1 MKYARKKLTIGII
14 LLIVFGIL
22 FGAIVSFTYTVVSAM
37 HSIKTQASEMKG
49 SMESVEQAIEMDY
62 SVNASL
68 AATDL
73 QKARIVAAIYADQKK
88 GTDRKPEY
96 FQDGMIVSV
105 SDGAVSYPEDY
116 HESFQLDAEQFTE
129 EAGVQYCILNP
140 DDDIEMYALGVVYYA
155 QIGGS
160 YYYLEWKDYAETSA
174 RTSKIYDIN
183 KSFAA
188 FEKAFQESFLL
199 IDGNDDVNGNHILI
213 YRSDALPAYDT
224 AEEYGITA
232 QMLASVQSEKSVQK
246 DLTGEETES
255 QHAEDTKTQDVE
267 SLRPETESSQDDML
281 AMAAMSYNL
290 LTIGDETYELY
301 LRKMNYSSTIG
312 EGKILAYLIPF
323 AAASSSAE
331 EQYTLIIEVLF
342 AIGIV
347 FLVWF
352 YSMMRLVH
360 DHSLNSK
367 QKEEFKPRAVV
378 RMAFSII
385 GIGAVAILGIAALS
399 MCLFRLYRICNQVD
413 TSLQMLEQRIEDND
427 VNVRIAQNLQKKN
440 YEDFATL
447 TAGLIQDNPEAAR
460 PDNLQTICDIVGADY
475 IMLFDSN
482 GDELVT
488 NSRYIGISLGKDDSS
503 STHDFRRLLN
513 GVPLITHDLA
523 KDDVTG
529 EDNVMI
535 GVSYTDPSE
544 QGRYRALLMA
554 VPGDKIYDSVAETPG
569 DIMSSLVTEG
579 MYAFSADPETGIIK
593 EASDSSLVGSNAQD
607 LGLPEQALHNG
618 YRDFVTFNG
627 QSSYGEC
634 IEINGL
640 LYFYVS
646 GQYHIYEFALPTALI
661 FMIGYLILMSIL
673 VLCML
678 HGYRKF
684 FDEWSEVGQTLKSD
698 VNEIETAEGRRK
710 YSRDPGIR
718 WKSSTER
725 YGSLAPIHNAFMALK
740 VLLVIGIFQIG
751 LVVLTSTDE
760 TQNSMLS
767 YILHGQWTK
776 GLNLFALTAILV
788 LFAEVVLAVV
798 LVKLLLRLISQAL
811 GTKGDTVCRLLINL
825 ADYAG
830 VICFAYFAL
839 YDLGFNPSTLL
850 ASLGLLSFAISLG
863 AKDLITDVIA
873 GLSIVFEGEYQVG
886 DIIDVGG
893 YRGEVLEIGV
903 RTTKLEGRG
912 GNIKIIGN
920 RDIKNVVNMTRKNSW
935 YPMEI
940 NVSSDQSL
948 VGIEKVLDENLP
960 QIGESIPEILSGP
973 YYKGITSMGKG
984 ALTLSIIAECDEAD
998 YYVVQRALNHAV
1010 QEMLEENGI
1019 KMV

>member
-37 HSIKTQASEMKG
+37 HSIKTQASEMNG
-49 SMESVEQAIEMDY
+49 SMESVEQAIEMNY
-62 SVNASL
+62 SVNESL
-68 AATDL
+68 EATDL
-73 QKARIVAAIYADQKK
+73 QKVKIVAALYADQEKET
-88 GTDRKPEY
+88 GRKPEY

-105 SDGAVSYPEDY
+105 SGGAVSYPEDY

-140 DDDIEMYALGVVYYA
+140 DDDSEDFALGVVYYA

-199 IDGNDDVNGNHILI
+199 INGHTDGNG
-213 YRSDALPAYDT
+213 
-224 AEEYGITA
+224 EYGITA

-246 DLTGEETES
+246 DLTGAETES
-255 QHAEDTKTQDVE
+255 RNSEDTKTQDTG
-267 SLRPETESSQDDML
+267 SLSKETESSQDEMYK
-281 AMAAMSYNL
+281 MAAESFNL
-290 LTIGDETYELY
+290 LTIGDDTYELY
-301 LRKMNYSSTIG
+301 LRKMNGSSTIG
-312 EGKILAYLIPF
+312 EGNILAYLIPF
-323 AAASSSAE
+323 AAVSSSAE
-331 EQYTLIIEVLF
+331 EQYILIIEVLF

-488 NSRYIGISLGKDDSS
+488 NSRYVGISLGKDNSS

-544 QGRYRALLMA
+544 QGRYHALLMA
-554 VPGDKIYDSVAETPG
+554 VPGDKIYDSAAETPG

-579 MYAFSADPETGIIK
+579 MYAFSADPESGIIK

-646 GQYHIYEFALPTALI
+646 GQYHIYEFVLPTALI

-751 LVVLTSTDE
+751 LVVLTSTDK
-760 TQNSMLS
+760 TRNSMLS

-935 YPMEI
+935 YPLEI
-940 NVSSDQSL
+940 NVSSEQSL
-948 VGIEKVLDENLP
+948 VGIEKVLDEKLP

-973 YYKGITSMGKG
+973 YYKGITSMGRG

-998 YYVVQRALNHAV
+998 YYVVQRALNHAI

>member
-14 LLIVFGIL
+14 LLIVSGIL
-22 FGAIVSFTYTVVSAM
+22 FGTVVSYTYTVVSAM
-37 HSIKTQASEMKG
+37 HSINTQASEMNG
-49 SMESVEQAIEMDY
+49 SMESVEQAIEMEDAV
-62 SVNASL
+62 SASL
-68 AATDL
+68 KATDL
-73 QKARIVAAIYADQKK
+73 QKVKIVAAIYADQKK
-88 GTDRKPEY
+88 EADRKPEY
-96 FQDGMIVSV
+96 YQDGMIVSV

-116 HESFQLDAEQFTE
+116 HESFQLDAELLTE
-129 EAGVQYCILNP
+129 GTGVQYCILNS
-140 DDDIEMYALGVVYYA
+140 DDDSAEYAVNTVSYA
-155 QIGGS
+155 QIDGS
-160 YYYLEWKDYAETSA
+160 YYYLEWKDYEETAA
-174 RTSKIYDIN
+174 RASQIYDIN

-188 FEKAFQESFLL
+188 FETAFQECFLL
-199 IDGNDDVNGNHILI
+199 IDGNTDEDGNHLLL
-213 YRSDALPAYDT
+213 YRSDSLPAYYT

-232 QMLASVQSEKSVQK
+232 QMLASVQSENGVQK
-246 DLTGEETES
+246 DPAWEMTES
-255 QHAEDTKTQDVE
+255 QNSEDTKTQDAE
-267 SLRPETESSQDDML
+267 SLSPETESSQDDL
-281 AMAAMSYNL
+281 HLMSEMSFHF
-290 LTIGDETYELY
+290 LTIGDDTYELY
-301 LRKMNYSSTIG
+301 LRQMNFSMMG
-312 EGKILAYLIPF
+312 ERSILAYLIPF
-323 AAASSSAE
+323 ATARSSTE
-331 EQYTLIIEVLF
+331 EQYILITEVLF
-342 AIGIV
+342 IIGIV

-360 DHSLNSK
+360 DHRLNSK
-367 QKEEFKPRAVV
+367 QKKEFKPGAVV
-378 RMAFSII
+378 RMSFSIL
-385 GIGAVAILGIAALS
+385 GIGAAAIFGIAALS
-399 MCLFRLYRICNQVD
+399 MSLSRLYRICNQVD
-413 TSLQMLEQRIEDND
+413 ASLQMLEQRIGDND
-427 VNVRIAQNLQKKN
+427 VNIEVAQNLQKKN

-447 TAGLIQDNPEAAR
+447 TADLIQDNPEAAR
-460 PDNLQTICDIVGADY
+460 PDNLQMICDVIGADY

-488 NSRYIGISLGKDDSS
+488 NSRYVDLSLGKDDSS

-513 GVPLITHDLA
+513 GAPLITHDLA

-535 GVSYTDPSE
+535 GVSYNAPSE
-544 QGRYRALLMA
+544 EGRYHALLMA
-554 VPGDKIYDSVAETPG
+554 VPGDKIYDSAAETPG
-569 DIMSSLVTEG
+569 DIMSSLVTDG
-579 MYAFSADPETGIIK
+579 MYAFSADPETGIIM
-593 EASDSSLVGSNAQD
+593 EASDSSLVGSKAQD

-618 YRDFVTFNG
+618 YRDFLTFNG
-627 QSSYGEC
+627 RSSYGEC

-646 GQYHIYEFALPTALI
+646 GQYHIYEFVLPTSLI
-661 FMIGYLILMSIL
+661 VMIGYLVLMTIL

-698 VNEIETAEGRRK
+698 INEIETSEGRRK

-740 VLLVIGIFQIG
+740 ILLVIGILQTG
-751 LVVLTSTDE
+751 LVLQTSKNE
-760 TQNSMLS
+760 TQNSMIS
-767 YILHGQWTK
+767 YVLHGQWTK
-776 GLNLFALTAILV
+776 GRNLFALTAILV
-788 LFAEVVLAVV
+788 LFAEVVLAVI

-825 ADYAG
+825 ADYVG

-839 YDLGFNPSTLL
+839 FDLGFDPSTLL

-920 RDIKNVVNMTRKNSW
+920 RDVKNVVNMTRKNSW

-940 NVSSDQSL
+940 NVSSEQSL

-960 QIGESIPEILSGP
+960 HIGESIPEILSGP
-973 YYKGITSMGKG
+973 YYKGITSMGRG

-998 YYVVQRALNHAV
+998 YYAVQRALNHAI

>member
-1 MKYARKKLTIGII
+1 
-14 LLIVFGIL
+14 
-22 FGAIVSFTYTVVSAM
+22 
-37 HSIKTQASEMKG
+37 
-49 SMESVEQAIEMDY
+49 
-62 SVNASL
+62 
-68 AATDL
+68 
-73 QKARIVAAIYADQKK
+73 
-88 GTDRKPEY
+88 
-96 FQDGMIVSV
+96 
-105 SDGAVSYPEDY
+105 
-116 HESFQLDAEQFTE
+116 
-129 EAGVQYCILNP
+129 
-140 DDDIEMYALGVVYYA
+140 
-155 QIGGS
+155 
-160 YYYLEWKDYAETSA
+160 
-174 RTSKIYDIN
+174 
-183 KSFAA
+183 
-188 FEKAFQESFLL
+188 
-199 IDGNDDVNGNHILI
+199 
-213 YRSDALPAYDT
+213 
-224 AEEYGITA
+224 
-232 QMLASVQSEKSVQK
+232 
-246 DLTGEETES
+246 
-255 QHAEDTKTQDVE
+255 
-267 SLRPETESSQDDML
+267 
-281 AMAAMSYNL
+281 
-290 LTIGDETYELY
+290 
-301 LRKMNYSSTIG
+301 
-312 EGKILAYLIPF
+312 
-323 AAASSSAE
+323 
-331 EQYTLIIEVLF
+331 
-342 AIGIV
+342 
-347 FLVWF
+347 
-352 YSMMRLVH
+352 
-360 DHSLNSK
+360 
-367 QKEEFKPRAVV
+367 
-378 RMAFSII
+378 
-385 GIGAVAILGIAALS
+385 
-399 MCLFRLYRICNQVD
+399 
-413 TSLQMLEQRIEDND
+413 
-427 VNVRIAQNLQKKN
+427 
-440 YEDFATL
+440 
-447 TAGLIQDNPEAAR
+447 
-460 PDNLQTICDIVGADY
+460 
-475 IMLFDSN
+475 
-482 GDELVT
+482 
-488 NSRYIGISLGKDDSS
+488 
-503 STHDFRRLLN
+503 
-513 GVPLITHDLA
+513 
-523 KDDVTG
+523 
-529 EDNVMI
+529 
-535 GVSYTDPSE
+535 
-544 QGRYRALLMA
+544 
-554 VPGDKIYDSVAETPG
+554 
-569 DIMSSLVTEG
+569 
-579 MYAFSADPETGIIK
+579 
-593 EASDSSLVGSNAQD
+593 
-607 LGLPEQALHNG
+607 
-618 YRDFVTFNG
+618 
-627 QSSYGEC
+627 
-634 IEINGL
+634 
-640 LYFYVS
+640 
-646 GQYHIYEFALPTALI
+646 
-661 FMIGYLILMSIL
+661 
-673 VLCML
+673 ML